1 MLEQGLLKKNFVGR
15 DGFFWWLG
23 QVVDSKKWKDN
34 SPGLPAGDLP
44 GMKRRVKVRIMGYHT
59 AQVEELTDD
68 DLPWA
73 YCMMP
78 VTAGGNQGG
87 MSQSVNF
94 SGGEWVFGF
103 FLDGEDGQQPVVMG
117 VLDKSSQLTY
127 PKEIPDVGFKPFS
140 GFTNGLVES
149 QHNIKKDGAPGE
161 SDPTQPDV
169 QQGTGGVKTKPTLA
183 TEGAQLESVRQ
194 DIPDHGTKAAHENAK
209 NTGKVKTAQ
218 SCADDN
224 PQAGIQ
230 LAIQRVQ
237 AQVAFIQSQESL
249 FVDPLSQKLG
259 NISAEVERASQ
270 AVSAYMKDIMD
281 KVRGV
286 ALQSMSEAMAK
297 LSVKL
302 PIDGMAKDFKKA
314 MDGALEGLGCLFEN
328 IIGGLVDQMGG
339 LLQDMLGRVTGALDC
354 LVDNVIG
361 GILDS
366 AMGAINSVTDGITGA
381 IDGVMGAVSG
391 AVSGVT
397 GALDSVLGAVSL
409 PLAAAQNF
417 LASLKALFT
426 CQSETECQDIAQ
438 GDMLSGN
445 APEAPGDFLG
455 MIGGALGGG
464 GNLPEPIGGLMD
476 AGKNVLDSVTGAV
489 DSVTGAAEGLVG
501 TAKNAFDTV
510 SGIPGQALAQLEA
523 CNPFAELNSPPVATV
538 FGGGTTPTEVN
549 VITNSKGKVIAVDIE
564 GSDIENRTFTSVPSV
579 SVRGKTGRKGGGA
592 GLQVIMEPPGFLNGG
607 GNGGGTPPSFPNGGG
622 NGGGTPPSFP
632 NGGGNGGGTPPS
644 SRNGGGT
651 PPSSRN
657 GGGTPP
663 SSPNGGGGPRFGFDN
678 LKTNPRPIQKIIV
691 LETGKDFLPAP
702 DGSIGGPYGT
712 FAEKDDT
719 VTRTPDGDFQKFI
732 PGRDITVPPGTIV
745 YPPLG
750 SSLVFPDGTEDE
762 DGNPADGFM
771 PSRGLTIGNGF
782 FIPEEFSFRTPVPE
796 PAELDVATELGGAT
810 FPVILELDDI
820 AVRKTGVSFNNG
832 DTITISG
839 DDNEITLEPILSTN
853 GSILGVRIPEDQRGQ
868 GFTDVPDLTI
878 NTQTGA
884 GALLTPLLRV
894 KYRGQDNI
902 DDVIESVTDDQI
914 IKVVNC
920 VGAKPDGYLNGKPY
934 YGPYHLHNGRKMVGA
949 EHTSEPHGYIE
960 DTPDQRSQRS
970 TSTQRRVPRY
980 SSSGG
985 AGGGAPIGDTG
996 LSRAGYSPMP
1006 TPSPSPTP
1014 TPTPTPSPTPSPS
1027 PSPSPGSPGYGGGY

>member
-1 MLEQGLLKKNFVGR
+1 MIEQGLLKKQFVGR

-34 SPGLPAGDLP
+34 SPTLPAGDLP
-44 GMKRRVKVRIMGYHT
+44 GFKRRVKVRIMGYHT
-59 AQVEELTDD
+59 ADVGALTDD

-117 VLDKSSQLTY
+117 VLDKSSQLTF
-127 PKEIPDVGFKPFS
+127 PKEIPAVGFKPFS
-140 GFTNGLVES
+140 GYTNGLVES
-149 QHNIKKDGAPGE
+149 QHNIKVDGAPGE

-237 AQVAFIQSQESL
+237 SQVAFIQQQQSI
-249 FVDPLSQKLG
+249 FIDPLSQKLG
-259 NISAEVERASQ
+259 NIQGEVERASQ

-286 ALQSMSEAMAK
+286 ALQTMSEAMAK
-297 LSVKL
+297 ISVEL

-328 IIGGLVDQMGG
+328 VIGGLVDQMGG
-339 LLQDMLGRVTGALDC
+339 LLQDMMGRVTGALDC
-354 LVDNVIG
+354 LVNDVIG
-361 GILDS
+361 GMLDS
-366 AMGAINSVTDGITGA
+366 AMGAINSVADGITGA
-381 IDGVMGAVSG
+381 VDGVMSAVSG

-397 GALDSVLGAVSL
+397 GALGSVMGAVSL
-409 PLAAAQNF
+409 PLAAAQSF

-426 CQSETECQDIAQ
+426 CQSETECQEIAQ

-455 MIGGALGGG
+455 MIGAAIGGG
-464 GNLPEPIGGLMD
+464 GNLPEPIGGLVD
-476 AGKNVLDSVTGAV
+476 AGKNVAGSITGAV
-489 DSVTGAAEGLVG
+489 DSVTGAAQGLAG
-501 TAKNAFDTV
+501 SAKEAFNTV

-523 CNPFAELNSPPVATV
+523 CNPFAELNTPPVATV
-538 FGGGTTPTEVN
+538 FGGGNTPVEVN
-549 VITNSKGKVIAVDIE
+549 LITNDEGKVIAVDLE
-564 GSDIENRTFTSVPSV
+564 GSDLENRTFTSVPSV
-579 SVRGKTGRKGGGA
+579 SVAGKTGRKGGGA
-592 GLQVIMEPPGFLNGG
+592 GLQVIMEPPSGE
-607 GNGGGTPPSFPNGGG
+607 
-622 NGGGTPPSFP
+622 
-632 NGGGNGGGTPPS
+632 
-644 SRNGGGT
+644 
-651 PPSSRN
+651 
-657 GGGTPP
+657 
-663 SSPNGGGGPRFGFDN
+663 PRFGFDN

-712 FAEKDDT
+712 FAEKDET
-719 VTRTPDGDFQKFI
+719 VTRTPDGDFQKFA
-732 PGRDITVPPGTIV
+732 PGRDITVPAGTVV
-745 YPPLG
+745 YTPLG

-762 DGNPADGFM
+762 DGNFADGLM
-771 PSRGLTIGNGF
+771 QSRGLTLGNGF

-796 PAELDVATELGGAT
+796 LVPEATEFDVAT

-820 AVRKTGVSFNNG
+820 AVRKAGVSFNNG

-839 DDNEITLEPILSTN
+839 DGNEITLEPILSTN
-853 GSILGVRIPEDQRGQ
+853 GSILGVRIPDDQRGQ

-902 DDVIESVTDDQI
+902 DEVLDEVTQDQI
-914 IKVVNC
+914 ISVVDC
-920 VGAKPDGYLNGKPY
+920 VGARPVGFVNGEPY
-934 YGPYHLHNGRKMVGA
+934 YGPFHVHNGRKMVG
-949 EHTSEPHGYIE
+949 ERHTSLPHSFIE
-960 DTPDQRSQRS
+960 DAPPRGTTRRS
-970 TSTQRRVPRY
+970 TSRIARPSTPSTPTY
-980 SSSGG
+980 GG
-985 AGGGAPIGDTG
+985 GGGAPAPSTPAPTPSGGGGVTPTP
-996 LSRAGYSPMP
+996 SAP
-1006 TPSPSPTP
+1006 TPSPT
-1014 TPTPTPSPTPSPS
+1014 PTPSPS
-1027 PSPSPGSPGYGGGY
+1027 PSPSPGGGGYGGGY